1 MQKSIVRAKEGH
13 THTQTRIRACKQRS
27 QCKWL
32 GREWV
37 TVCAKEWKRVRGG
50 GWCGVCTHYSHNSR
64 QAGSVGK
71 CACSVKCF
79 SKLLKIAS
87 KRNNNNVKVI
97 CAIVLCIVICPHTLN
112 HTHTQTHTEKC
123 YALPVAAAAVVI
135 FVVFV
140 VHGGMRAVSSSQK
153 IIHMSPIAIPPPPFT
168 TPLPATSPPHLP
180 LPTRGARAL
189 SLSLPLFT
197 SHYLSLQHTS
207 QLWLMLCERN

>member
-1 MQKSIVRAKEGH
+1 M
-13 THTQTRIRACKQRS
+13 
-27 QCKWL
+27 
-32 GREWV
+32 
-37 TVCAKEWKRVRGG
+37 RGG

-112 HTHTQTHTEKC
+112 HTHTQTHTDKC

-153 IIHMSPIAIPPPPFT
+153 IIHMSPIAIPPPRSPRRCQ
-168 TPLPATSPPHLP
+168 PLHHPICHSP
-180 LPTRGARAL
+180 RGARAL
-189 SLSLPLFT
+189 CRSLSLSSPLIT
-197 SHYLSLQHTS
+197 SLSNTHRS
-207 QLWLMLCERN
+207 SG